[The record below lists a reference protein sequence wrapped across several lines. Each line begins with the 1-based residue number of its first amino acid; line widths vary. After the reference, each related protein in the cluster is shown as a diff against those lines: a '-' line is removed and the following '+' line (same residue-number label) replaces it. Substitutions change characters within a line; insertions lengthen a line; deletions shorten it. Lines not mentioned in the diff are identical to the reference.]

1 MSINNNLFQKDDIVN
16 PEAIDS
22 SSNADKL
29 IEFAQ
34 FLKGKGIFLK
44 GQEKKFIEKQRK
56 ILDYRRII
64 VTSIREFAIEYGET
78 SIEAGKIID
87 RFELILD
94 EIADDITKEN
104 TEIMG

>member
-44 GQEKKFIEKQRK
+44 GQEKKFI
-56 ILDYRRII
+56 IFSL
-64 VTSIREFAIEYGET
+64 F
-78 SIEAGKIID
+78 
-87 RFELILD
+87 
-94 EIADDITKEN
+94 
-104 TEIMG
+104 